1 MNNLQENLRLCV
13 GNLSQFPSYEMREFR
28 KRCKIPKQNGKPF
41 TTEDTKAHKGK
52 LPPRLF
58 LDQSP
63 PTAAA
68 STGTARSYSHSLFG
82 QAMTGPDFKN
92 FSTKYSLP
100 QAGHFSGIGLWAEVN
115 LHLG

>member
-1 MNNLQENLRLCV
+1 MEKLD
-13 GNLSQFPSYEMREFR
+13 SFPSVGMRKFT
-28 KRCKIPKQNGKPF
+28 KRCSLLEIQPAKPAVSSSASF
-41 TTEDTKAHKGK
+41 TEQPIA
-52 LPPRLF
+52 
-58 LDQSP
+58 QSL

-100 QAGHFSGIGLWAEVN
+100 QVGHFSAIGL
-115 LHLG
+115 